1 MARLLGR
8 LSIRTKLLALA
19 LVPLVAALVFA
30 GMTVAERRSEAVAAA
45 GFARYAHGSVALGGL
60 LHELQRERGISAVY
74 VGSGGQKMAAELT
87 EQRRL
92 TDQARQGADT
102 FFSQHASEMPQTVTE
117 RVRRLDEALQGLA
130 GARAAADGL
139 ATPGPQV
146 ASYYTATNET
156 LLLAR
161 VALAGAIREAELT
174 RLADAYTFLSRAK
187 EQVGVGRALLAS
199 VFSADRF
206 SDQQVQS
213 TVAAMAR
220 RDAYLAAFTVRA
232 TPRTTE
238 LYTELQGRPTV
249 AETARM
255 EGLALERATT
265 GGFGVEPTAW
275 YDAVTDK
282 INLMKQVEDA
292 QGHELTRR
300 AAEIRDAAR
309 RAAWLSSAAALL
321 LALVTIAFARA
332 VIRGMLHTVAA
343 VSRLADAL
351 KDGDLSVRADVR
363 TRDELG
369 RMAQALDFAATRLRE
384 SIITVRDN
392 TLSLTGAS
400 EELSAVSQQ
409 IAGSADTTSE
419 QAASASSAAEQVS
432 ASVSSVAAATEE
444 MGASIAEIAT
454 NATDAAHVAGQATQ
468 ATAAVRATAEQLTT
482 SSNEINN
489 VVNLITSIA
498 EQTNL
503 LALNA
508 TIEAARAGAAGKGF
522 AVVASEV
529 KDLAQETS
537 RATEDISARV
547 ESIQRDTAAAGQAI
561 DQIATVI
568 EQISSYSTVIASAV
582 EEQTATTNEIS
593 HSVSEAATGSTQIAA
608 TIVVVAD
615 AASLTTSGVADA
627 KRAAHELARMSAELN
642 RVVSQFTV

>member
-1 MARLLGR
+1 M
-8 LSIRTKLLALA
+8 T
-19 LVPLVAALVFA
+19 VA
-30 GMTVAERRSEAVAAA
+30 GMTVAERRSEASAAA
-45 GFARYAHGSVALGGL
+45 DFARYAHGSVTLGEL

-74 VGSGGQKMAAELT
+74 IGSGGRKMAAELT

-92 TDQARQGADT
+92 TDQARTTADD
-102 FFSQHASEMPQTVTE
+102 FFSAHAAELPRAATDGVGKLT
-117 RVRRLDEALQGLA
+117 EALQGLS

-146 ASYYTATNET
+146 SAYYTATNET

-161 VALAGAIREAELT
+161 VALAGAIREAKLT

-206 SDQQVQS
+206 TGQQVQS

-220 RDAYLAAFTVRA
+220 RDAYLAAFGVRA
-232 TPRTTE
+232 TPATAALFSE
-238 LYTELQGRPTV
+238 LMREPPV
-249 AETARM
+249 AEAARM
-255 EGLALERATT
+255 EGLALQRADT
-265 GGFGVEPTAW
+265 GRFGVEPTAW

-282 INLMKQVEDA
+282 INLMKRVEDA
-292 QGHELTRR
+292 QASELTTA

-309 RAAWLSSAAALL
+309 RAAWLATAAALL
-321 LALVTIAFARA
+321 LALVTIAFTWA
-332 VIRGMLHTVAA
+332 VIRGMLGTVAA
-343 VSRLADAL
+343 VSRVAAAL
-351 KDGDLSVRADVR
+351 KDGDLTVRANV
-363 TRDELG
+363 TATDELG
-369 RMAQALDFAATRLRE
+369 QMARALDVATTRLRD
-384 SIITVRDN
+384 SVITVRDN
-392 TLSLTGAS
+392 SLSLTGAS
-400 EELSAVSQQ
+400 EELSAVSRQ
-409 IAGSADTTSE
+409 ISGSADTTSE
-419 QAASASSAAEQVS
+419 QAATASSAAEQVS
-432 ASVSSVAAATEE
+432 TSVSSVAAATEE

-454 NATDAAHVAGQATQ
+454 NATDAAQVAGQATQ
-468 ATAAVRATAEQLTT
+468 ATAAVKATAGQLSA
-482 SSNEINN
+482 SSIEINN

-508 TIEAARAGAAGKGF
+508 TIEAARAGASGKGF

-529 KDLAQETS
+529 KDLAQETA

-547 ESIQRDTAAAGQAI
+547 ESIQRDSAAATQAI
-561 DQIATVI
+561 DEIATVI

-593 HSVSEAATGSTQIAA
+593 HSVSEAATGATQIAA
-608 TIVVVAD
+608 TIVTVAD

-627 KRAAHELARMSAELN
+627 NRAADELARMSAELK

>member
-1 MARLLGR
+1 MSRLLGG
-8 LSIRTKLLALA
+8 LSVRTKLVVLAM
-19 LVPLVAALVFA
+19 VPLAAALVFA
-30 GMTVAERRSEAVAAA
+30 GMTVVERRSEASAAA
-45 GFARYAHGSVALGGL
+45 GFTRYAQGSVALGEL

-74 VGSGGQKMAAELT
+74 IGSGGQKMAAELT
-87 EQRRL
+87 EQRQL
-92 TDQARQGADT
+92 TDRARTAADD
-102 FFSQHASEMPQTVTE
+102 FFSEHASKLPQAVTE
-117 RVRRLDEALQGLA
+117 GVGRLGQALEGLA

-146 ASYYTATNET
+146 SAYYTATNET

-206 SDQQVQS
+206 TGQQVQS
-213 TVAAMAR
+213 TVAASAR
-220 RDAYLAAFTVRA
+220 RDAYLAAFTARA
-232 TPRTTE
+232 TPSTSALFSDLME
-238 LYTELQGRPTV
+238 RPTV

-255 EGLALERATT
+255 EGLALERADT

-292 QGHELTRR
+292 QGNELTTR
-300 AAEIRDAAR
+300 AAEIRDSAR
-309 RAAWLSSAAALL
+309 RAAWLATAAALL
-321 LALVTIAFARA
+321 LALVTIAFTWA
-332 VIRGMLHTVAA
+332 VIRGLLRTVAA
-343 VSRLADAL
+343 VSRLAVAL
-351 KDGDLSVRADVR
+351 KDGDLSVRADV
-363 TRDELG
+363 TTHDELG
-369 RMAQALDFAATRLRE
+369 QMAQALDAAATRLRD

-392 TLSLTGAS
+392 SLSLTGAS
-400 EELSAVSQQ
+400 EELSAVSRQ

-419 QAASASSAAEQVS
+419 QAATASSAAEQVS

-454 NATDAAHVAGQATQ
+454 NATDAAQVAGQATQ
-468 ATAAVRATAEQLTT
+468 ATAAVKATAGQLSA
-482 SSNEINN
+482 SSIEINN

-529 KDLAQETS
+529 KDLAQETA
-537 RATEDISARV
+537 RATEDISTRV
-547 ESIQRDTAAAGQAI
+547 ESIQRDTTAAARAI
-561 DQIATVI
+561 DEIATVI

-593 HSVSEAATGSTQIAA
+593 HSVSEAATGSSQIAA
-608 TIVVVAD
+608 TIVTVAD
-615 AASLTTSGVADA
+615 AANLTTSGVADA
-627 KRAAHELARMSAELN
+627 NRAADDLARMSAELN

>member
-1 MARLLGR
+1 MSRLLGA
-8 LSIRTKLLALA
+8 LSVRTKLVVLAM
-19 LVPLVAALVFA
+19 VPLVAALVFA
-30 GMTVAERRSEAVAAA
+30 GMTVAERRSQASAAA
-45 GFARYAHGSVALGGL
+45 DFARYADGSVALGEL

-74 VGSGGQKMAAELT
+74 IGSGGQKMVTELT

-92 TDQARQGADT
+92 TDQAREAAAD
-102 FFSQHASEMPQTVTE
+102 FFAEQATQLPPAVTE
-117 RVRRLDEALQGLA
+117 RVGALDEALQGLA

-139 ATPGPQV
+139 TTPGPQV

-206 SDQQVQS
+206 TGQQVQA
-213 TVAAMAR
+213 TVSAMAR
-220 RDAYLAAFTVRA
+220 REAYVAAFTVRA
-232 TPRTTE
+232 TPSTTALYSE
-238 LYTELQGRPTV
+238 LMGRPTV

-255 EGLALERATT
+255 EGLALQRAET
-265 GGFGVEPTAW
+265 GRFGVEPTAW

-282 INLMKQVEDA
+282 INLMKTVEDA
-292 QGHELTRR
+292 QSHELTAR
-300 AAEIRDAAR
+300 AAEIRDDAR
-309 RAAWLSSAAALL
+309 RAAWLAAAAALL
-321 LALVTIAFARA
+321 VALVTIVFTWAA
-332 VIRGMLHTVAA
+332 IRGMLQTVAA
-343 VSRLADAL
+343 VSRLAVAL
-351 KDGDLSVRADVR
+351 KDGDLSVRADVT

-369 RMAQALDFAATRLRE
+369 QMAQALDVAATRLRD

-392 TLSLTGAS
+392 SLSLTSAS
-400 EELSAVSQQ
+400 EELSAVSRQ
-409 IAGSADTTSE
+409 ISGSADTTSQ

-454 NATDAAHVAGQATQ
+454 NATDAAQVAGQATQ
-468 ATAAVRATAEQLTT
+468 ATAAVKATAGQLSA
-482 SSNEINN
+482 SSIEINN

-529 KDLAQETS
+529 KDLAQETA
-537 RATEDISARV
+537 RATEDISPRV
-547 ESIQRDTAAAGQAI
+547 ESIQRDTAAAAQAI
-561 DQIATVI
+561 DEIATVI

-593 HSVSEAATGSTQIAA
+593 HSVTEAATGSTQIAA
-608 TIVVVAD
+608 TIVTVAD
-615 AASLTTSGVADA
+615 AASLTTSGVSDA
-627 KRAAHELARMSAELN
+627 NRAADELARMSAELN
-642 RVVSQFTV
+642 RVVAQFTV